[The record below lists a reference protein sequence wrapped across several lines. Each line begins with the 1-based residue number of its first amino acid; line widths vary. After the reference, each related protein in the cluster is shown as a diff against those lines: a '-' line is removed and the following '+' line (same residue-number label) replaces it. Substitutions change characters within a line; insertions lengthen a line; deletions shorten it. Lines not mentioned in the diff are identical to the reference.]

1 MEQVGGFDF
10 YGTGCEGVQ
19 ILFGQ
24 EMIQWRALSNTVIS
38 FYVPIRVVIH

>member
-1 MEQVGGFDF
+1 MEQVGGLDL

-24 EMIQWRALSNTVIS
+24 DRIQWRAPSIMVKN
-38 FYVPIRVVIH
+38 FFVPIRVVIH